1 MLDSSDYSSLRPGYW
16 VVFGGIYDTK
26 SQALGGLQTARSK
39 YPLAYVRQVA
49 D

>member
-1 MLDSSDYSSLRPGYW
+1 LRSGYW
-16 VVFGGIYDTK
+16 VVFSGIYDNK
-26 SQALGGLQTARSK
+26 AQAQGGLQTARSK